1 MVGMDCPIIR
11 LSECTTAVV
20 TLATGVA
27 EQADAQ
33 RQEKGTES
41 DHKESDQQGS
51 AAEVRSRI
59 YIEISRYL
67 NISINQFVLV
77 ILCLNLYRNI
87 SIFE

>member
-1 MVGMDCPIIR
+1 MDCPIIR

-51 AAEVRSRI
+51 AVTRPKKFTDFTFFFFIWAP
-59 YIEISRYL
+59 
-67 NISINQFVLV
+67 
-77 ILCLNLYRNI
+77 
-87 SIFE
+87 